1 MKHIISTIAGA
12 LLCAFSLI
20 SCNTPNHITGHIEG
34 LTNDTVVI
42 RTTILQSNEQH
53 TDTLVACNGKISYTT
68 PYDEPAVYTLY
79 PAQAV
84 QKIEGGTR
92 RFHGCSDITIFR
104 FNRERVR
111 FSARMD
117 SLFVTEFAA
126 RGSQV
131 NKDWSEIH
139 PDYNSLLIQSALLQ
153 SNNIPKKQ
161 YTEQRNEINKK
172 LANLCKEY
180 IRQHPDHL
188 ISAYLLSG
196 TGSLDDM
203 IEYADLISDEVRN
216 SPFSVIFQNIEA
228 YKEKRLKKQQ
238 QEEAI
243 AKGVDTSTSD
253 FTLFD
258 TNGNPFTLSSLR
270 GKWVVLDFWATWC
283 GPCIASMPHLKEYY
297 QKYAGKFEV
306 VGVVNDS
313 EEAAWE
319 KMVKDMELPW
329 INVIN
334 PKGVAEEKDLTNVY
348 DIKGF
353 PTYIILNKEG
363 KIHKE
368 YLGAQPDFYKEL
380 DAILK

>member
-1 MKHIISTIAGA
+1 MKKSLFIITILSMLSACGPRN
-12 LLCAFSLI
+12 LI
-20 SCNTPNHITGHIEG
+20 SGHIEG
-34 LTNDTVVI
+34 LANDTI
-42 RTTILQSNEQH
+42 ALRITLMDNNEQH
-53 TDTLVACNGKISYTT
+53 TDTLVAHNGKITYTT
-68 PYDEPAVYTLY
+68 PYDEPAIYTFY
-79 PAQAV
+79 PAQGV

-92 RFHGCSDITIFR
+92 RFYGCSDITIFR
-104 FNRERVR
+104 FDNERVR
-111 FSARMD
+111 FKARMD
-117 SLFVTEFAA
+117 SIFVTDFTA
-126 RGSQV
+126 RGSQI
-131 NKDWSEIH
+131 NRDWSEIH
-139 PDYNSLLIQSALLQ
+139 TSYNPLLIQSALLQ
-153 SNNIPKKQ
+153 CEDIPEKQ
-161 YTEQRNEINKK
+161 YTERKNKIK
-172 LANLCKEY
+172 EETINLCQNY
-180 IRQHPDHL
+180 IRQHPDKL

-203 IEYADLISDEVRN
+203 IEYADMIRDDVRN
-216 SPFSVIFQNIEA
+216 SPFSVIFQNIETQ
-228 YKEKRLKKQQ
+228 KEKRLKKQQ
-238 QEEAI
+238 KEATNRMGAI
-243 AKGVDTSTSD
+243 GTDAATPD

-258 TNGNPFTLSSLR
+258 TEGNTFTLSSLR

-380 DAILK
+380 DTILK

>member
-1 MKHIISTIAGA
+1 MKKSLFIITILSMLSACGPRN
-12 LLCAFSLI
+12 LI
-20 SCNTPNHITGHIEG
+20 SGHIEG
-34 LTNDTVVI
+34 LTNDTI
-42 RTTILQSNEQH
+42 ALRITLIDNNEQH
-53 TDTLVACNGKISYTT
+53 TDTLVAHNGKITYTT
-68 PYDEPAVYTLY
+68 PYDEPAVYTFY
-79 PAQAV
+79 PAQGV
-84 QKIEGGTR
+84 QNIEGGTR
-92 RFHGCSDITIFR
+92 RFYGCSDITIFR
-104 FNRERVR
+104 FDRERVR
-111 FSARMD
+111 FNARMD
-117 SLFVTEFAA
+117 SIFVTDFTA
-126 RGSQV
+126 RGSQI
-131 NKDWSEIH
+131 NSDWSEIH
-139 PDYNSLLIQSALLQ
+139 TSYNPLLIQSALLQ
-153 SNNIPKKQ
+153 CEDIPEKQ
-161 YTEQRNEINKK
+161 YTERKNKIDEETI
-172 LANLCKEY
+172 NLCQNY
-180 IRQHPDHL
+180 IRQHPDKL

-203 IEYADLISDEVRN
+203 IEYADMIRDDVRN
-216 SPFSVIFQNIEA
+216 SPFSVIFQNIETQ
-228 YKEKRLKKQQ
+228 KEKRLKKQQ
-238 QEEAI
+238 KEATNRMGAI
-243 AKGVDTSTSD
+243 GTDAATPD

-258 TNGNPFTLSSLR
+258 TEGNTFTLSSLR

-334 PKGVAEEKDLTNVY
+334 PKGVSKEKDLTNVY
-348 DIKGF
+348 GIEGF

-380 DAILK
+380 DTILK

>member
-1 MKHIISTIAGA
+1 MKKSLFIITILSMLSACGPRN
-12 LLCAFSLI
+12 LI
-20 SCNTPNHITGHIEG
+20 SGHIEG
-34 LTNDTVVI
+34 LTNDTI
-42 RTTILQSNEQH
+42 ALRITLIDNNEQH
-53 TDTLVACNGKISYTT
+53 TDTLVAHNGKITYTT
-68 PYDEPAVYTLY
+68 PYDEPAVYTFY
-79 PAQAV
+79 PAQGV
-84 QKIEGGTR
+84 QNIEGGTR
-92 RFHGCSDITIFR
+92 RFYGCSDITIFR
-104 FNRERVR
+104 FDRERVR
-111 FSARMD
+111 FNARMD
-117 SLFVTEFAA
+117 SIFVTDFTA
-126 RGSQV
+126 RGSQI
-131 NKDWSEIH
+131 NRDWSEIH
-139 PDYNSLLIQSALLQ
+139 TSYNPLLIQSALLQ
-153 SNNIPKKQ
+153 CEDIPEKQ
-161 YTEQRNEINKK
+161 YTERKNKIDEETI
-172 LANLCKEY
+172 NLCQNY
-180 IRQHPDHL
+180 IRQHPDKL

-203 IEYADLISDEVRN
+203 IEYADMISDNVRN
-216 SPFSVIFQNIEA
+216 SPFSVIFQNIETQ
-228 YKEKRLKKQQ
+228 KEKRLKKQQ
-238 QEEAI
+238 KEATNRMGAI
-243 AKGVDTSTSD
+243 GTDAATPD

-258 TNGNPFTLSSLR
+258 TEGNTFTLSSLR

-334 PKGVAEEKDLTNVY
+334 PKGVSKEKDLTNVY
-348 DIKGF
+348 GIEGF

-380 DAILK
+380 DTILK

>member
-1 MKHIISTIAGA
+1 MKKSLFIITILSMLSACGPRN
-12 LLCAFSLI
+12 LI
-20 SCNTPNHITGHIEG
+20 SGHIEG
-34 LTNDTVVI
+34 LTNDTI
-42 RTTILQSNEQH
+42 ALRITLIDNNEQH
-53 TDTLVACNGKISYTT
+53 TDTLVAHNGKITYTT
-68 PYDEPAVYTLY
+68 PYDEPAVYTFY
-79 PAQAV
+79 PAQGV
-84 QKIEGGTR
+84 QNIEGGTR
-92 RFHGCSDITIFR
+92 RFYGCSDITIFR
-104 FNRERVR
+104 FDRERVR
-111 FSARMD
+111 FNARMD
-117 SLFVTEFAA
+117 SIFVTDFTA
-126 RGSQV
+126 RGSQI
-131 NKDWSEIH
+131 NRDWSEIH
-139 PDYNSLLIQSALLQ
+139 TSYNPLLIQSALLQ
-153 SNNIPKKQ
+153 CEDIPEKQ
-161 YTEQRNEINKK
+161 YTERKNKIDEETI
-172 LANLCKEY
+172 NLCQNY
-180 IRQHPDHL
+180 IRQHPDKL

-203 IEYADLISDEVRN
+203 IEYADMISDDVRN
-216 SPFSVIFQNIEA
+216 SPFSVIFQNIETQ
-228 YKEKRLKKQQ
+228 KEKRLKKQQ
-238 QEEAI
+238 KEATNRMGAI
-243 AKGVDTSTSD
+243 GTDATTPD

-258 TNGNPFTLSSLR
+258 TNGNTFSLSSLR

-380 DAILK
+380 DTILK

>member
-1 MKHIISTIAGA
+1 MKKSLFIITILSMLSACGPRN
-12 LLCAFSLI
+12 LI
-20 SCNTPNHITGHIEG
+20 SGHIEG
-34 LTNDTVVI
+34 LTNDTI
-42 RTTILQSNEQH
+42 ALRITLIDNNEQH
-53 TDTLVACNGKISYTT
+53 TDTLVAHNGKITYTT
-68 PYDEPAVYTLY
+68 PYDEPAVYTFY
-79 PAQAV
+79 PAQGV

-92 RFHGCSDITIFR
+92 RFYGCSDITIFR
-104 FNRERVR
+104 FDRERVR
-111 FSARMD
+111 FNARMD
-117 SLFVTEFAA
+117 SIFVTDFTA
-126 RGSQV
+126 RGSQI
-131 NKDWSEIH
+131 NRDWSEIH
-139 PDYNSLLIQSALLQ
+139 TSYNPLLIQSALLQ
-153 SNNIPKKQ
+153 CEDIPEKQ
-161 YTEQRNEINKK
+161 YTERKNKIDEETI
-172 LANLCKEY
+172 NLCQNY
-180 IRQHPDHL
+180 IRQHPDKL

-203 IEYADLISDEVRN
+203 IEYTDMIRDDVRN
-216 SPFSVIFQNIEA
+216 SPFSVIFQNIETQ
-228 YKEKRLKKQQ
+228 KEKRLKKQQ
-238 QEEAI
+238 KEATNRMGAI
-243 AKGVDTSTSD
+243 GTDAATPD

-258 TNGNPFTLSSLR
+258 TEGNTFTLSSLR

-334 PKGVAEEKDLTNVY
+334 PKGVSKEKDLTNVY
-348 DIKGF
+348 GIEGF

-380 DAILK
+380 DTILK

>member
-1 MKHIISTIAGA
+1 MKKSLFIITILSMLSACGPRN
-12 LLCAFSLI
+12 LI
-20 SCNTPNHITGHIEG
+20 SGHIEG
-34 LTNDTVVI
+34 LTNDTI
-42 RTTILQSNEQH
+42 ALRITLIDNNEQH
-53 TDTLVACNGKISYTT
+53 TDTLVAHNGKITYTT
-68 PYDEPAVYTLY
+68 PYDEPAVYTFY
-79 PAQAV
+79 PAQGV
-84 QKIEGGTR
+84 QNIEGGTR
-92 RFHGCSDITIFR
+92 RFYGCSDITIFR
-104 FNRERVR
+104 FDRERVR
-111 FSARMD
+111 FNARMD
-117 SLFVTEFAA
+117 SIFVTDFTA
-126 RGSQV
+126 RGSQI
-131 NKDWSEIH
+131 NRDWSEIH
-139 PDYNSLLIQSALLQ
+139 TSYNPLLIQSALLQ
-153 SNNIPKKQ
+153 CEDIPEKQ
-161 YTEQRNEINKK
+161 YTERKNKIDEETI
-172 LANLCKEY
+172 NLCQNY
-180 IRQHPDHL
+180 IRQHPDKL

-203 IEYADLISDEVRN
+203 IEYADMIRDDVRN
-216 SPFSVIFQNIEA
+216 SPFSVIFQNIETQ
-228 YKEKRLKKQQ
+228 KEKRLKKQQ
-238 QEEAI
+238 KEATNRMGAI
-243 AKGVDTSTSD
+243 GTDAATPD

-258 TNGNPFTLSSLR
+258 TEGNTFTLSSLR

-334 PKGVAEEKDLTNVY
+334 PKGVSKEKDLTNVY
-348 DIKGF
+348 GIEGF

-380 DAILK
+380 DTILK